1 MYWPF
6 LHCFCHLLAE
16 MFGNLQ
22 SGNNEI
28 SVAQSVSIHFFRWC
42 SSERPR
48 QSTNHFCTSLA
59 CTWWN
64 LGRTSISD
72 QNIYMNLQYVRTLV
86 PFWCSSVRPSILIH
100 YFWHV
105 LGNVLDEIRTNFNFS
120 SSKCVDLQ
128 IVRTFVYCWCSSVRP
143 CIIQTKFFFCLI
155 ACSWKLRYAIL
166 LLQTVGISVLFSKHL
181 KIWTEKYQ
189 THSWLKLESWINGW
203 QRAAVL

>member
-42 SSERPR
+42 RSARSSQCTNHFCIFSACTRWNLGLTSILNGRIFVDLQRVSIDSSRWCSSARPR

-64 LGRTSISD
+64 VGRLSIPEQQIS
-72 QNIYMNLQYVRTLV
+72 MNLQYVRTLD

-100 YFWHV
+100 YFGHV
-105 LGNVLDEIRTNFNFS
+105 LGNVVDDYRTNFNFS
-120 SSKCVDLQ
+120 STKCVW
-128 IVRTFVYCWCSSVRP
+128 IFRGYVPSF
-143 CIIQTKFFFCLI
+143 
-155 ACSWKLRYAIL
+155 
-166 LLQTVGISVLFSKHL
+166 TVG
-181 KIWTEKYQ
+181 
-189 THSWLKLESWINGW
+189 
-203 QRAAVL
+203 AAQYDHAY